1 MDSRV
6 VVLTGASSGIG
17 RAAAL
22 AFAARGDKVV
32 LAARGL
38 ADLEK
43 VAAECG
49 GDALVVPAD
58 VTVREEVDALARAA
72 LDRFGRIDVW
82 ADTAAVMVY
91 GRFEDIP
98 PHVFDRVVT
107 ADLLGPANVARAAL
121 RVFRAQG
128 HGTLITASS
137 LVGHITAPNMSAYS
151 TAKWGLRALSRTLRQ
166 ETRDAPDIHVC
177 QLVPGSVDTP
187 IYTSAA
193 NYAGFVGRPPPPVDS
208 AERMGAAV
216 VRLADRPRRELS
228 VGATNRLIEF
238 GFVAMPPVYDLLV
251 GPLMGRLGLSQR
263 RTPPSSGNVFAS
275 RPRVEGGPA
284 RFGRA
289 AVGAAA
295 AGAVALSGVAALAL
309 RRGAATP
316 WRRAGGGAGV
326 RRK

>member
-1 MDSRV
+1 MSSRV

-22 AFAARGDKVV
+22 AFAARGDKLV

-43 VAAECG
+43 VAVDCD
-49 GDALVVPAD
+49 GDALVMPVD
-58 VTVREEVDALARAA
+58 VTVRTEVDELAQAA
-72 LDRFGRIDVW
+72 VERFGRIDVW
-82 ADTAAVMVY
+82 ADTAAVMAY
-91 GRFEDIP
+91 GRFEDLP
-98 PHVFDRVVT
+98 PHVFDRVIT
-107 ADLLGPANVARAAL
+107 TDLLGPANVARAAL

-128 HGTLITASS
+128 HGTLILCSS
-137 LVGHITAPNMSAYS
+137 LVGHITAPNMAAYS
-151 TAKWGLRALSRTLRQ
+151 TAKWGLRALARTLRQ
-166 ETRDAPDIHVC
+166 ETRDVPDIHVC

-228 VGATNRLIEF
+228 VGATNRFIEF
-238 GFVAMPPVYDLLV
+238 GFTALPPVYDALV
-251 GPLMGRLGLSQR
+251 GPLMGRLGLSRSQPA
-263 RTPPSSGNVFAS
+263 PPDDGNVFAS
-275 RPRVEGGPA
+275 RPRTEGGPGRLG
-284 RFGRA
+284 RF

-295 AGAVALSGVAALAL
+295 AGAIALSAAAALAL
-309 RRGAATP
+309 RRGM
-316 WRRAGGGAGV
+316 RRH
-326 RRK
+326 